1 MYFMSTKYYTNLVLN
16 FIKIRYFEK
25 FQMNAKGYFQLK
37 NQTLQFKMKKQIIIK
52 SFQTAY
58 FVVQ

>member
-1 MYFMSTKYYTNLVLN
+1 
-16 FIKIRYFEK
+16 
-25 FQMNAKGYFQLK
+25 MNAKGYFQLK